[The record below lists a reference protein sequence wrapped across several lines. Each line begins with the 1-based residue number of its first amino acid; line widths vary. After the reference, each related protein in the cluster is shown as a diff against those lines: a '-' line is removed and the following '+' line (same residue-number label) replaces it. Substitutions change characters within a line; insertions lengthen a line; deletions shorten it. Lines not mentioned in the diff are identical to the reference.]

1 VEDFPA
7 SPTARRGWDEETVV
21 KRILL
26 MGSIPRKVDCGLLTL
41 RLIAAIPLFLKHGTE
56 KLFRF
61 HSMMGHFPNPLHIGV
76 VPSLLF
82 ATLSDGICTLLIII
96 GLATRWA
103 ALVCFINIFVAL
115 VFVHHFAIFGPQGD
129 HGELM
134 LLYLAAMAM
143 LILGG
148 AGKYSVDGWMEK
160 SS

>member
-1 VEDFPA
+1 ML
-7 SPTARRGWDEETVV
+7 
-21 KRILL
+21 KRFLL
-26 MGSIPRKVDCGLLTL
+26 MSFFPRRVDCGLLAL
-41 RLIAAIPLFLKHGTE
+41 RLMAAIPLFLKHGTE

-61 HSMMGHFPNPLHIGV
+61 GHMTAFFPNPLHIGV

-115 VFVHHFAIFGPQGD
+115 VFVHHFAIFGPRGD

-143 LILGG
+143 VILGG
-148 AGKYSVDGWMEK
+148 AGKYSVDRLMEGK
-160 SS
+160 EN

>member
-1 VEDFPA
+1 
-7 SPTARRGWDEETVV
+7 
-21 KRILL
+21 
-26 MGSIPRKVDCGLLTL
+26 M
-41 RLIAAIPLFLKHGTE
+41 AALPLFLKHGTE

-61 HSMMGHFPNPLHIGV
+61 QHMTQHFPDPLHIGV

-82 ATLSDGICTLLIII
+82 ATLSDGICSLLILV

-115 VFVHHFAIFGPQGD
+115 VFVHHFMIFGPQGD

-143 LILGG
+143 LFLGG
-148 AGKYSVDGWMEK
+148 AGKLSVDGWMK
-160 SS
+160 K